1 MAVFLF
7 VVSLGVVSFGL
18 PETAP
23 KFQLKPGQSAPEKAG
38 EEKAPTENEV
48 RKTKPKPKPKP
59 KPDPNWKAPAE
70 SEAGPAPGFS
80 PSKYPQVCPP
90 SKREQK

>member
-48 RKTKPKPKPKP
+48 RKAKPKP